1 MERIEVQ
8 VLHLLA
14 ETAEVYVRDEFYGEV
29 EVKGESIESLDRFT
43 QLLYQSSLS
52 QKSYFHCEDKD
63 NLIRVIRFSTRNYNW
78 LLGEADY
85 LHSHIDVETLKS
97 PSKNI

>member
-52 QKSYFHCEDKD
+52 QKSYFHFEDKD
-63 NLIRVIRFSTRNYNW
+63 NLTRVINFSSKNYNW
-78 LLGEADY
+78 LLGEVDY
-85 LHSHIDVETLKS
+85 LHSHIDVETFRFF
-97 PSKNI
+97 SKNI